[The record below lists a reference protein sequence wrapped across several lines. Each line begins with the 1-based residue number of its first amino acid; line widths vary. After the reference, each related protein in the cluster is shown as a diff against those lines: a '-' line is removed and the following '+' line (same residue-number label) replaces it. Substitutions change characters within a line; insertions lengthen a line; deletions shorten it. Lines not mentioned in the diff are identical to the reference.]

1 MINRQRNKRENS
13 LDYEEQLVNKN
24 GDQDVD
30 RIIVE
35 NVNRIQTVVSNRF

>member
-13 LDYEEQLVNKN
+13 LDYEEQLVNEN
-24 GDQDVD
+24 GDQNID

-35 NVNRIQTVVSNRF
+35 NINRIQIVVSNRF

>member
-1 MINRQRNKRENS
+1 MNGQRNERENG

>member
-13 LDYEEQLVNKN
+13 LDYEEQLVNEN
-24 GDQDVD
+24 GNQDVD

-35 NVNRIQTVVSNRF
+35 DINRIQTVVSNRF